1 MCKLYSSHPDRPYQ
15 ANTVG
20 EGNKGGEK
28 KKKNKM
34 KESEG
39 PKRSAFYLDCDVA
52 ARRLRWEVSQVDSEN
67 I

>member
-28 KKKNKM
+28 KKKKQD
-34 KESEG
+34 ERE
-39 PKRSAFYLDCDVA
+39 
-52 ARRLRWEVSQVDSEN
+52 
-67 I
+67 